1 MDDPN
6 KGREVT
12 KSEDTLVQTQAVENR
27 PEPLPASLVSMNRFS
42 KKEKWL
48 IVSFTAFAGLFN
60 PFTATIY
67 YPAIPLLTKAFHKST
82 ELINLTVTTYVV
94 LQGIAPMVWGP
105 ISDHY
110 GRRPVYALCLI
121 ILSLSCIGLALVPT
135 SNYGL
140 LMGLR
145 CIQACGSASTIAIG
159 AGVIGDISSR
169 AERGGFFGI
178 FTLGPTAGPAL
189 GPVIGGA
196 LAGHYG
202 WRSTFWFVCIASTV
216 CGLAIVLFQPE
227 TLPHIV
233 DSGRDQVFLIYKPL
247 IPVIGKKIP
256 AREIVK
262 PVSRAPK
269 NPFTLFRHLDVFFLL
284 YVNAVSFA
292 TFYAV
297 VVTISS
303 LMFPAYPFLTETTLG
318 LCFLSVG
325 GGTVAGSFISGR
337 LLDSEFRRF
346 KKKIQGDN
354 QAALTSV
361 DLSREENFPLEWA
374 RLRLTPYVIIV
385 TTAACAGYGWCLQ
398 AKVNIAI
405 SLILQFIIGCLAI
418 VVTNSTTTLLIDL
431 VPGQSSSV
439 SACSNLLRCVFS
451 ATLVSVIDLIAKAIG
466 TGWTFV
472 LLSVLTVSSLP
483 LVLITIKIGPK
494 RRVCRQQQRETQA
507 QKPPV
512 P

>member
-1 MDDPN
+1 MNNSPN
-6 KGREVT
+6 G
-12 KSEDTLVQTQAVENR
+12 SEKDNKDFVQAQVLESK
-27 PEPLPASLVSMNRFS
+27 PEPVAVSSSSIDRFS
-42 KKEKWL
+42 KKEKWV
-48 IVSFTAFAGLFN
+48 IVLFTAFAGLFN
-60 PFTATIY
+60 PLTATIY

-94 LQGIAPMVWGP
+94 LQGIAPMIWGP

-178 FTLGPTAGPAL
+178 FSLGPTAGPAL

-196 LAGHYG
+196 LAGHFG
-202 WRSTFWFVCIASTV
+202 WRSTFWFVCIASTI
-216 CGLAIVLFQPE
+216 CGLVIVLFQPE

-233 DSGRDQVFLIYKPL
+233 DSGRDQIFILYKPL
-247 IPVIGKKIP
+247 IPIIGKKVS
-256 AREIVK
+256 ARGVK
-262 PVSRAPK
+262 ATSKVPK
-269 NPFTLFRHLDVFFLL
+269 NPFILFRHLDVFFLL

-292 TFYAV
+292 TFYAI

-318 LCFLSVG
+318 FVSCQ
-325 GGTVAGSFISGR
+325 
-337 LLDSEFRRF
+337 RF
-346 KKKIQGDN
+346 KRRVQTG
-354 QAALTSV
+354 LSGSLSGV

-374 RLRLTPYVIIV
+374 RLRLTPYIIV
-385 TTAACAGYGWCLQ
+385 ITTAACAGYGWCLQ
-398 AKVNIAI
+398 AKVNIAV

-418 VVTNSTTTLLIDL
+418 VVTTSTTTLLIDL

-451 ATLVSVIDLIAKAIG
+451 AILVSVIDPIAKAIG

-472 LLSVLTVSSLP
+472 LISVLTVTSLP

-494 RRVCRQQQRETQA
+494 RRVSRQQKREELTQKA
-507 QKPPV
+507 TVEVNAKV
-512 P
+512 